1 MNFSKGWIRASQFA
15 LACAGVLMV
24 RTALAETSY
33 PLVCQG
39 PVNLE
44 TNGAW
49 EFTWS
54 MTPASTTP
62 PGQIQ
67 CAWLDRTPRGSEL
80 AITGRKLPGGGE
92 AGVMN
97 DLVSR
102 VNCPRL
108 QTQQGL
114 IVLGP
119 NQYIEVMV
127 AQDPTTHYMDVASWV
142 GLVNPPF
149 PSAPVE
155 FTPATPCS
163 Q

>member
-1 MNFSKGWIRASQFA
+1 MKVSKGWLRASQFA

-24 RTALAETSY
+24 QAAFAEDTY

-39 PVNLE
+39 PVDLE

-62 PGQIQ
+62 PGQMQ

-80 AITGRKLPGGGE
+80 ITGPKSPVGGE
-92 AGVMN
+92 ARVMN
-97 DLVSR
+97 VLVSK
-102 VNCPRL
+102 VNCPNLRNP
-108 QTQQGL
+108 QGFIPL
-114 IVLGP
+114 NPG
-119 NQYIEVMV
+119 QYIEVMV

-142 GLVNPPF
+142 GLVTPPF

-155 FTPATPCS
+155 FAPVTRCT